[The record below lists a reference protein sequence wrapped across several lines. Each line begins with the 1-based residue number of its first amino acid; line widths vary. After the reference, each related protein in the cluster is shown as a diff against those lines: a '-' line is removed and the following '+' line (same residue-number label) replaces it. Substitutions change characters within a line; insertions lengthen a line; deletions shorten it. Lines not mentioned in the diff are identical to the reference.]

1 MTLLMVSK
9 KTITTMKKII
19 FAIAA
24 VAAMFGSC
32 SQDADLEIVDNVAKP
47 EAITSINASSENG
60 TRAVVDGT
68 SIKWQT
74 DDQLGLLGT
83 NASSEAKNTAYTLSS
98 GQGSTSGSFA
108 NASSDITAISATM
121 YPYQE
126 GATWDATNSKLTLE
140 IPFLQTGV
148 KGSFDPKAA
157 IMYAIGSSTNQTL
170 SLAVNFLKITIGAGE
185 TNVHAVSISSTTT
198 ALSGKM
204 DVTSSGVTAASKGT
218 LNSVTLTAG
227 KGKCFEAGDYYIAVK
242 AGDIANPSVSY
253 VYYNGDHTATEKTK
267 AGTGTLAF
275 DDKNVRAINVDF
287 NSGTVTARN
296 AVQLWANGPY
306 FATMNIGATSETDYG
321 NYFAW
326 GGTIAYADGDGKSV
340 GEGEYARGPENLSG
354 ATDTATQLWGSNW
367 CMPSDNDFWNLLRYS
382 DFTTT
387 TYKWDVVNGVVGR
400 KFTGKEAYS
409 SNSVFFPT
417 AGYSSYFSGTK
428 ITSTGEYGYGYYW
441 SSTVVPGNVSEA
453 LHLSIGIMSNNVTF
467 MTVGANVMPVRAI
480 LAE

>member
-98 GQGSTSGSFA
+98 GEGTTKGSFA

-148 KGSFDPKAA
+148 KGSFDPKSA

-170 SLAVNFLKITIGAGE
+170 NLAVNFLKITIGAGE
-185 TNVHAVSISSTTT
+185 TNVHAVCISSTTT

-204 DVTSSGVTAASKGT
+204 EATSSGVTAASEGT

-253 VYYNGDHTATEKTK
+253 VYYNDDHTATEKTK
-267 AGTGTLAF
+267 AGAGTLAF
-275 DDKNVRAINVDF
+275 DGKNVRAINVDF
-287 NSGTVTARN
+287 SSGTVTARN

-326 GGTIAYADGDGKSV
+326 GGTIAYADGDGKHFV
-340 GEGEYARGPENLSG
+340 EDDYNKDFVPLSG
-354 ATDTATQLWGSNW
+354 ATDTATKLWGSNW
-367 CMPSDNDFWNLLRYS
+367 RMPSREDFENLIRNCTYS
-382 DFTTT
+382 FPAL
-387 TYKWDVVNGVVGR
+387 DVVNSVSG
-400 KFTGKEAYS
+400 KTLTGKEAYL
-409 SNSVFFPT
+409 SNSIFLPA
-417 AGYSSYFSGTK
+417 AGYCEDHSEGTVLYAGGVSGC
-428 ITSTGEYGYGYYW
+428 YW
-441 SSTVVPGNVSEA
+441 SSVPAEDNGHNRIA
-453 LHLSIGIMSNNVTF
+453 GYFTF
-467 MTVGANVMPVRAI
+467 MHQEIIMMICSVTEVNSVRAV